1 MATAGTAL
9 DGSNPGA
16 LVYRNE
22 PPLFAIALII
32 SLLVWLLLLVG
43 TLGIALIYAGLAF
56 IFYLFVQSAFISYLR
71 GTATQITPEQ
81 FPDLHQRISECATR
95 LGVDPIPDAYLLHG
109 NGVFNAFATRF
120 LGRNFVVLMSDVADA
135 LESEPEAINFYIG
148 HELGHIRQSHLLWG
162 PLLFPASFLPLLGA
176 AYSRAR
182 EYTCDL
188 HGLACCASSAVA
200 SRGLAALAAGGR
212 RWKTLDAGRY
222 VGQVESSAG
231 FWMSFHELI
240 ASYPWLAKRM
250 ARILGDEQ
258 VARLPRRNFFAFV
271 LALFV
276 PRVGMA
282 GGGASLL
289 ITVAMIGILAAVAL
303 PAYQDYTIRA
313 KVSEALIEGDRAAT
327 SVTDFYY
334 RSGLVPPNLEAT
346 GFAASGSR
354 WVRGVSI
361 TQQGIVRVE
370 LAFSP
375 VEGKAFLLVPS
386 LDSNKKIVWKCAP
399 GDVEL
404 KYLPARCRQPGA

>member
-1 MATAGTAL
+1 MSSVGSAL
-9 DGSNPGA
+9 GASNPQS

-32 SLLVWLLLLVG
+32 SLLAWMLLLVG

-71 GTATQITPEQ
+71 GTATQITAEQ
-81 FPDLHQRISECATR
+81 FPDLHERIRACSTR
-95 LGVDPIPDAYLLHG
+95 LGVDPVPDAYLLHG

-120 LGRNFVVLMSDVADA
+120 LGRNFVVLMSDVVDA
-135 LESEPEAINFYIG
+135 LEPEPESINFYIG
-148 HELGHIRQSHLLWG
+148 HELGHIRRSHLLWG
-162 PLLFPASFLPLLGA
+162 PLLFPASLLPLLGA

-188 HGLACCASSAVA
+188 HGLACCASSGVA

-222 VGQVESSAG
+222 VGQIESSAG

-250 ARILGDEQ
+250 ARILGDDQ
-258 VARLPRRNFFAFV
+258 VAKLPRRSFFAFV
-271 LALFV
+271 LAAFV
-276 PRVGMA
+276 PRMGMA
-282 GGGASLL
+282 GGAGSLL
-289 ITVAMIGILAAVAL
+289 VTVAIIGILAAVAL
-303 PAYQDYTIRA
+303 PAYQDYTVRA
-313 KVSEALIEGDRAAT
+313 RVHEALLEGDRAAS
-327 SVTDFYY
+327 SVAEFYY
-334 RSGLVPPNLEAT
+334 RSGLVPPNLGAA

-354 WVRGVSI
+354 WVRSVSI
-361 TQQGIVRVE
+361 NEKGVIRVE

-375 VEGKAFLLVPS
+375 LEGKAFALLPS
-386 LDSNKKIVWKCAP
+386 LDSNKRVVWKCVP
-399 GDVEL
+399 GEVEP
-404 KYLPARCRQPGA
+404 KYLPARCRQP